1 MSSCISAHCVVTM
14 AVVVLHYCL
23 AVVLLW
29 RMDGATALVHFQS
42 PFAAPGGKKKCN
54 DSSILLMIET
64 AFPQQQGLSLHRL
77 YC

>member
-29 RMDGATALVHFQS
+29 QMDEAIALVHFQG
-42 PFAAPGGKKKCN
+42 PFAAPEKKKN
-54 DSSILLMIET
+54 VIMTVVS
-64 AFPQQQGLSLHRL
+64 
-77 YC
+77 Y

>member
-1 MSSCISAHCVVTM
+1 M

-29 RMDGATALVHFQS
+29 QMDGAIALVHFQS
-42 PFAAPGGKKKCN
+42 PFAAPGKKNCN
-54 DSSILLMIET
+54 YDSSMLLMIEI